1 MMLRAALQK
10 PTMIEAW
17 IIDSA
22 TFMGKDVG
30 VNFSVDSYDLSLKP
44 DGTNEQSDPTMS

>member
-1 MMLRAALQK
+1 MS
-10 PTMIEAW
+10 EAW

-30 VNFSVDSYDLSLKP
+30 TNFAFDLFDLSLKR
-44 DGTNEQSDPTMS
+44 DGINRKSEATKP

>member
-1 MMLRAALQK
+1 MLRVALQK

-22 TFMGKDVG
+22 TFMGKDVEA
-30 VNFSVDSYDLSLKP
+30 NFAFDSFALSLKR
-44 DGTNEQSDPTMS
+44 DDTNGKSEATTP